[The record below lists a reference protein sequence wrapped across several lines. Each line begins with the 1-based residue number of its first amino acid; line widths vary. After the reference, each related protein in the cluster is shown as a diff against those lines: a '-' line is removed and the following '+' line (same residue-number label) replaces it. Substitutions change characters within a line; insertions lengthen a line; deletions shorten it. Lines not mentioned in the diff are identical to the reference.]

1 METEPRRGRPP
12 KPEGQART
20 CTVSVALTAPERARV
35 LAEAKA
41 HGQSPSAW
49 IHDLLCLVL
58 AP

>member
-1 METEPRRGRPP
+1 M
-12 KPEGQART
+12 ART
-20 CTVSVALTAPERARV
+20 CTVSVALTAPERAKV

-49 IHDLLCLVL
+49 IHDLLALVL